1 MTLAVQI
8 FLKTAVKCTSNK
20 GRILKYQR
28 GSEWRKWDLHFH
40 TPSSYDYKDKS
51 ISNQDIINKLY
62 NNNISVVA
70 VTDHHIIDVDRIK
83 ELQELGKDKVTILP
97 GIEFLSDARGS
108 EPIHFIGIFDEN
120 SNIKHIWEQLKN
132 KTEIEKIEIE
142 GKKENEVYCDLKDT
156 ISLIHKL
163 GGITTIH
170 AGKKSNSVE
179 CITNSL
185 PHAIAQKTDIANIID
200 IFELGKETD
209 QNDYINIVF
218 KHIPY
223 VPMIICSDNHD
234 IKNYKLKQNCWI
246 KANPTFNGLLQALNE
261 PEDRFY
267 IGETPQKHLTVAL
280 NKHKYIDSISI
291 KKISTSTEK
300 SIWFDYETPIPLNS
314 SLVAIIG
321 NKGNGKSAL
330 SDIIALTGN
339 AKIISPDDFS
349 FLNSKRFKKN
359 GLAKNFEANL
369 LWNDK
374 QESISNLNDNIQL
387 DKNEKVKY
395 LPQKYIEKICTED
408 NYEIFQEEINKVVFS
423 HINDV
428 QKLDK
433 DNLKDLI
440 KEKTDSIRNRRNE
453 YKKNLQDDFEKII
466 ELKTKY
472 NIQEMNKINAQL
484 SQILS
489 SISEHQKYKE
499 ENIKEIKAPADDE
512 TIAIEQKEKFEKINE
527 LSENIKNVQHELL
540 DSKTSLQN
548 LILVKNFLGKTLEH
562 IRLQITKF
570 ELFKAN
576 IQDEA
581 EKLETEFDVNKFIN
595 ISFEEKY
602 LTDKINK
609 INGEISINNEKIT
622 SKNKLLAEH
631 TKNQEKLNTELN
643 EVQKAYQNYLEKL
656 NVWNTKLKE
665 LENEKIK
672 IERKISFQKN
682 EMPTVLKKLRHNIH
696 INFQNI
702 YTTYEEELNIY
713 QELYKP
719 ILEFVKDEKANVH
732 ANKGFIEFTSNIV
745 LNKRKLYDKI
755 MDYFHK
761 SRMKFD
767 KQDII
772 KIIAEVDDINM
783 KNIFLMQRRIEVTIK
798 KNKAINKQFRDYKQ
812 LQDFYLDLWNLDYL
826 EVQYDIKMD
835 GRGIEQL
842 SPGERGALL
851 IIFYLLID
859 KGDIPLII
867 DQPEDNLDNESVFE
881 YLVPYIKKAK
891 QRRQIIIVTHNP
903 NIAVVSDAEQ
913 IIYTEIDKTNKNKI
927 TYLLG
932 SIESKEINSKI
943 VEVLEGTMPAFANR
957 KDKYNLST

>member
-1 MTLAVQI
+1 MHI
-8 FLKTAVKCTSNK
+8 KK
-20 GRILKYQR
+20 GIILKYPK

-40 TPSSYDYKDKS
+40 TPSSYDYKDKA
-51 ISNQDIINKLY
+51 ITNQNIIDTLFD
-62 NNNISVVA
+62 NNIAVVA
-70 VTDHHIIDVDRIK
+70 ITDHHIIDTNRIK
-83 ELQELGKDKVTILP
+83 ELQRLGKNKVTVLP

-120 SNIKHIWEQLKN
+120 SNIEHIWGQLKN
-132 KTEIEKIEIE
+132 KTDIEKIEAE

-156 ISLIHKL
+156 ISLIHEL

-185 PHAIAQKTDIANIID
+185 PNAVAQKTDIANIID

-223 VPMIICSDNHD
+223 VPMVICSDNHD

-246 KANPTFNGLLQALNE
+246 KSNPTFNGLLQALNE
-261 PEDRFY
+261 PQDRFF
-267 IGETPQKHLTVAL
+267 IGETPQKNLTVAL
-280 NKHKYIDSISI
+280 NKHKYIDSILI
-291 KKISTSTEK
+291 KKVSTSTEEN
-300 SIWFDYETPIPLNS
+300 IWFDCEIPLNPN
-314 SLVAIIG
+314 LVAIIG

-339 AKIISPDDFS
+339 AKIISQNDFS
-349 FLNSKRFKKN
+349 FLNDKRFKKN
-359 GLAKNFEANL
+359 DLAKNFEACLKWKDNQ
-369 LWNDK
+369 K
-374 QESISNLNDNIQL
+374 SECNLNDNIQS

-423 HINDV
+423 HIDEV
-428 QKLDK
+428 QKLNK

-440 KEKTDSIRNRRNE
+440 KEKTNSLRNRRIE
-453 YKKNLQDDFEKII
+453 HKKNLQDDFEKII
-466 ELKTKY
+466 ELKNKF
-472 NIQEMNKINAQL
+472 NDQEMKKIYAQL
-484 SQILS
+484 SQIIS
-489 SISEHQKYKE
+489 SISEHNKFKE
-499 ENIKEIKAPADDE
+499 ENIKVVKAPADDI
-512 TIAIEQKEKFEKINE
+512 TIADEQKEKFRKINE
-527 LSENIKNVQHELL
+527 LSENIKKVQHELL
-540 DSKTSLQN
+540 DLKENLQK
-548 LILVKNFLGKTLEH
+548 LILVRNFLEKTLEH
-562 IRLQITKF
+562 IKLQITKF
-570 ELFKAN
+570 KSFKTS
-576 IQDEA
+576 IQNEA
-581 EKLETEFDVNKFIN
+581 KNLEIEFDVNKFIN

-602 LTDKINK
+602 LIDKIEK
-609 INGEISINNEKIT
+609 INYEISNNNDKKT
-622 SKNKLLAEH
+622 SKNKILEEY
-631 TKNQEKLNTELN
+631 TKSQEKLNAELN
-643 EVQKAYQNYLEKL
+643 EVQKAYQSYLEKL
-656 NVWNTKLKE
+656 NIWNTTLKN
-665 LENEKIK
+665 LENEKTK
-672 IERKISFQKN
+672 IEEKINFQKN
-682 EMPTVLKKLRHNIH
+682 EMPTILKRLRHNIH
-696 INFQNI
+696 TNFKNI
-702 YTTYEEELNIY
+702 YETYEEELNIY

-745 LNKRKLYDKI
+745 LNKRKLYDNI

-767 KQDII
+767 KQEIKDLII
-772 KIIAEVDDINM
+772 KSDDINL
-783 KNIFLMQRRIEVTIK
+783 KNIFVLQRKIESIIK
-798 KNKAINKQFRDYKQ
+798 KNKKISKQFRDYKK
-812 LQDFYLDLWNLDYL
+812 LQDFYLELWNLDYL

-851 IIFYLLID
+851 IIFYVLID

-881 YLVPYIKKAK
+881 YLVPYIKQAK

-913 IIYTEIDKTNKNKI
+913 IIYTEIDKANKNKI
-927 TYLLG
+927 TYLMG
-932 SIESKEINSKI
+932 AIESIEINEKI
-943 VEVLEGTMPAFANR
+943 IEVLEGTMPAFANR
-957 KDKYNLST
+957 KNKYNLST